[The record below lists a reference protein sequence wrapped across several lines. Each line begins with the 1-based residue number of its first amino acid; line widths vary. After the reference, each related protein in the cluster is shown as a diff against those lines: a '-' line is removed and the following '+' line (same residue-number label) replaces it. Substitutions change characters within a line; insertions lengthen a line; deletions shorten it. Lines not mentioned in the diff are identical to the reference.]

1 MDGTR
6 PAVGSNVNITL
17 SSSPFT
23 SERKYPSVKTAI
35 LMMAHGSRIAE
46 ANDAASEV
54 ALLVREMTGFDIV
67 EVSFRELHEPDI
79 QQGID
84 TCVARG
90 AGRILLMPYFLFM
103 GAHVQHDLPQEIETA
118 QQRHPGLIMEMGG
131 HLGAHRKLAE
141 IEAERIGEALARLGW
156 N

>member
-1 MDGTR
+1 M
-6 PAVGSNVNITL
+6 
-17 SSSPFT
+17 
-23 SERKYPSVKTAI
+23 KTAI

-46 ANDAASEV
+46 ANDAAREV
-54 ALLVREMTGFDIV
+54 AAMVGELTGFDIV
-67 EVSFRELHEPDI
+67 EVAFRELHEPNI

-103 GAHVQHDLPQEIETA
+103 GAHVQQDLPEEIAEA
-118 QQRHPGLIMEMGG
+118 RKRHPDLVMEMGG

-141 IEAERIGEALARLGW
+141 VEAERIGEALDRLGW
-156 N
+156 R

>member
-1 MDGTR
+1 M
-6 PAVGSNVNITL
+6 
-17 SSSPFT
+17 
-23 SERKYPSVKTAI
+23 KTAI

-46 ANDAASEV
+46 ANDAAREV
-54 ALLVREMTGFDIV
+54 ATMVQEMTGFEIV
-67 EVSFRELHEPDI
+67 EVSFRELHEPNI

-84 TCVARG
+84 ACVAKG

-103 GAHVQHDLPQEIETA
+103 GAHVQHDLPEEIEMA
-118 QQRHPGLIMEMGG
+118 QKRHTGLIMEMGG

-141 IEAERIGEALARLGW
+141 IETERITEALNRLGW